1 MNSRTRSKTINHCQR
16 MRQLRFRLIT
26 GLNLLI
32 QDLEEYGKGQEYLR
46 QVLASLGLPALR
58 AQHLEEAKLR

>member
-1 MNSRTRSKTINHCQR
+1 

-32 QDLEEYGKGQEYLR
+32 QDLEELGKGQESLR
-46 QVLASLGLPALR
+46 QVLAFLGLPVPR